1 MKHWNFTI
9 KYLLLLS
16 AQILLWNYFNF
27 TPLLMMAILPVMILC
42 LPLGCSVNTTL
53 LIAFASGFAADFL
66 VAGPLGLTI
75 LALVPV
81 AFLRR
86 PILKLVFGGELLSR
100 SEDVSSKRLG
110 KNKMLIADM
119 LANAL
124 FLLIYIIADSAGT
137 SPLWAMAAKFLAS
150 LALSTAISLPL
161 ADLLCPDTGRR
172 WR

>member
-27 TPLLMMAILPVMILC
+27 TPLLMVAILPVMILC

-100 SEDVSSKRLG
+100 SRTCSPTPSS
-110 KNKMLIADM
+110 
-119 LANAL
+119 
-124 FLLIYIIADSAGT
+124 
-137 SPLWAMAAKFLAS
+137 
-150 LALSTAISLPL
+150 
-161 ADLLCPDTGRR
+161 C
-172 WR
+172 